1 MRTLRVNCVDRP
13 PRSLVSFYPI
23 YNNGNGL
30 KIVTLGAGFDTLAL
44 RLTAAGRR
52 DVRVL
57 EIDYASVLAAK
68 AKLLANSSAPPLSP
82 ENYVATSADL
92 SDVSATEKA
101 LIDAGVDKTLPTLI
115 LSEV

>member
-1 MRTLRVNCVDRP
+1 M
-13 PRSLVSFYPI
+13 
-23 YNNGNGL
+23 
-30 KIVTLGAGFDTLAL
+30 GAGFDTLAL

-115 LSEV
+115 LSEVCFLNMFGCFFLKLIYILIFNFHLNILNVENSVV